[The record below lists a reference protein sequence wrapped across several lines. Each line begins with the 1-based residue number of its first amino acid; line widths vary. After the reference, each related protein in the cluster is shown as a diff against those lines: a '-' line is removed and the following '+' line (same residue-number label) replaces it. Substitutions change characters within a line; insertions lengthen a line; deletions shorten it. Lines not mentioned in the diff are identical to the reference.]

1 LRRIDMAAIAAP
13 LIGGFVSMLTQGCG
27 PSQEERQQMA
37 VQTQMEQD
45 LMGAFNQ
52 RLYQQKETIGSLNTA
67 LSNVAA
73 GKFPPGMDAT
83 TMAAL
88 QSRALTTT
96 SNAYRNAAQAAGNA
110 IAGRWG
116 GGADP
121 SGVLSGPEAQVF
133 GEIAAKG
140 AAQESD
146 LLQQLQVENSQ
157 LGREDYM
164 GYIKGLETMADLQD
178 PSKLAGAMTESTK
191 APTQLSTEM
200 AQQQSQMSSD
210 IGAAAT
216 NVAAGIGSM
225 IGMQGIKDKT
235 QQRTNQALAQT
246 SGGLPPGS
254 VPITGTL
261 TPPGIAQ
268 APSGTAAD
276 EYALE

>member
-1 LRRIDMAAIAAP
+1 MAAAIAAP
-13 LIGGFVSMLTQGCG
+13 LIGGFVSLFTQGCG
-27 PSQEERQQMA
+27 PSQAEKEQMA
-37 VQTQMEQD
+37 VQTQMEST
-45 LMGAFNQ
+45 LMNAFNQ
-52 RLYQQKETIGSLNTA
+52 RLQNQQETISSLNTA

-83 TMAAL
+83 TMATF

-110 IAGRWG
+110 IAARG
-116 GGADP
+116 GGAADP

-146 LLQQLQVENSQ
+146 LLQQLQVENFQ

-200 AQQQSQMSSD
+200 AQQQSQMATD
-210 IGAAAT
+210 IGVAST

-254 VPITGTL
+254 VPI
-261 TPPGIAQ
+261 PGIAQ